1 MKTLGKTLQL
11 DNEAY
16 YLKNLE
22 IMNTVLPTKLSEKE
36 MEILSLF
43 MTYENNINGD
53 RFSSIIRKEVMK
65 KLSLSPGG
73 LGNHLASMINKGLL
87 VKTLE
92 GKIEIKPFLFPNPN
106 TQDYHFRLINNAVH
120 K

>member
-1 MKTLGKTLQL
+1 MKALGKTLQL
-11 DNEAY
+11 ENEDY

-22 IMNTVLPTKLSEKE
+22 IINTVLPVKLSEKE
-36 MEILSLF
+36 IEILSLF

-73 LGNHLASMINKGLL
+73 LGNHLASMINKGHL

-92 GKIEIKPFLFPNPN
+92 NRIQIKPYLFPNPN
-106 TQDYHFRLINNAVH
+106 EQNYHFRLINNAVH

>member
-1 MKTLGKTLQL
+1 MKALSKTLQL
-11 DNEAY
+11 ENEAY

-22 IMNTVLPTKLSEKE
+22 IINTVLPVKLSEKE
-36 MEILSLF
+36 IEILSLF

-73 LGNHLASMINKGLL
+73 LGNHLASMINKGHL

-92 GKIEIKPFLFPNPN
+92 NRIQIKPYLFPNPN
-106 TQDYHFRLINNAVH
+106 EQNYHFRLINNAVH

>member
-11 DNEAY
+11 EKEAY

-36 MEILSLF
+36 MEILALF

-53 RFSSIIRKEVMK
+53 RFSTIIRKEVMK
-65 KLSLSPGG
+65 KLKLSPGG
-73 LGNHLASMINKGLL
+73 LGNHLASLINKGLV

-92 GKIEIKPFLFPNPN
+92 NRLEIKPFLFPNPN
-106 TQDYHFRLINNAVH
+106 SQDYHFRLINNANN